1 MIINHYM
8 PKGPNVGDNIID
20 LATKKILY
28 SVFPD
33 AEIYSYRSHFHAAF
47 YGLKINLNQQD
58 QMAGIC
64 EGSLSFHK
72 KPDLIVIGG
81 APTWA
86 TSSLVSMDT
95 KAIVDRAIPIVFIGA
110 GSKYYPDPNN
120 RTVFLN
126 KINEIKHLILLAS
139 ARDRPTYND
148 MVKAGL
154 KVYMTGCPVMHYIGD
169 EIKHNDDSD
178 YFIISFRSS
187 KALKKI
193 AITEKLVRQLEE
205 LLGAKHLIVFH
216 DYREV
221 HLAQTLRGAIRYIVE
236 YNSENLMPF
245 YKNAKFVL
253 SYRLHGTLLA
263 STCGIPF
270 LQIGNDERCS
280 DFAKTFDPENKH
292 NLSHLN
298 LKTKDILNRVSEIMQ
313 LNSPYEYKDYTR
325 RVIEARK
332 NLDDFKNELRGLI
345 GNWKS

>member
-28 SVFPD
+28 SVFPN

-47 YGLKINLNQQD
+47 YHLKINLGQRD

-95 KAIVDRAIPIVFIGA
+95 EAILDNAIPIVFIGA
-110 GSKYYPDPNN
+110 GSKYYRDPSN
-120 RTVFLN
+120 RKTFIDN
-126 KINEIKHLILLAS
+126 MCQIKDLIFLAS
-139 ARDRPTYND
+139 ARDESTYED
-148 MVKAGL
+148 MAAIDL
-154 KVYMTGCPVMHYIGD
+154 NAYMTGCPVMHYIGD
-169 EIKHNDDSD
+169 KIKHKDSD
-178 YFIISFRSS
+178 YFIISFRDS
-187 KALKKI
+187 KYLRKIKITKKFVS
-193 AITEKLVRQLEE
+193 KLEQLI
-205 LLGAKHLIVFH
+205 GAKHLIVFH

-221 HLAQTLRGAIRYIVE
+221 CLAQKWKGGIRYIAE
-236 YNSENLMPF
+236 YNPENLVPF

-263 STCGIPF
+263 TTCGTPF
-270 LQIGNDERCS
+270 LQIANDGRCN
-280 DFAKTFDPENKH
+280 DFVQTFDPEWKYNIAH
-292 NLSHLN
+292 SNL
-298 LKTKDILNRVSEIMQ
+298 TEDDILNRIRKIFQSKQIYD
-313 LNSPYEYKDYTR
+313 YEDYSKKI
-325 RVIEARK
+325 VNARQ
-332 NLDDFKNELRGLI
+332 NLEDFKNELKRLI
-345 GNWKS
+345 R